1 MNEIII
7 KPVGI
12 VISEIE
18 KPEEMPPGGTPAVI
32 EIYPEYRE
40 ALQGIEENSHVW
52 VLAWF
57 HQAPR
62 DLLKTSYS

>member
-40 ALQGIEENSHVW
+40 ALQ
-52 VLAWF
+52 
-57 HQAPR
+57 
-62 DLLKTSYS
+62 

>member
-18 KPEEMPPGGTPAVI
+18 TRRDATGWDSAVI
-32 EIYPEYRE
+32 EIYPNTGKPCR
-40 ALQGIEENSHVW
+40 N
-52 VLAWF
+52 
-57 HQAPR
+57 
-62 DLLKTSYS
+62 

>member
-40 ALQGIEENSHVW
+40 ALQGIEENSMFGFW
-52 VLAWF
+52 
-57 HQAPR
+57 PGSIR
-62 DLLKTSYS
+62 LLGIY

>member
-18 KPEEMPPGGTPAVI
+18 KPEEMPPVDSAVI

-40 ALQGIEENSHVW
+40 ALQGIEENSMFGFW
-52 VLAWF
+52 
-57 HQAPR
+57 PGSIR
-62 DLLKTSYS
+62 LLGIY